1 MKFKD
6 RVIFLGAS
14 NLSRSFSKA
23 VSIARSALRAPLS
36 IHAAMGRGRSYSLDS
51 GFLGKKFS
59 NFFSCGIWESLAHE
73 EAIRTTAFVT
83 DVGNDLAY
91 EAPVEAVLESVTTC
105 VERLQ
110 TLHAQVVI
118 TALPITALE
127 RLSQVRFLVL
137 RGLFYPKCRLGLV
150 DFVDR
155 AQQVNEGLVD
165 LAKSQKI
172 SIFTVPIA
180 WYGFDPIHFR
190 SHYLSQYWRD
200 LFALSGHADSVATG
214 SKNSLALDWY
224 LRCLTALNKPPTG
237 SNESDSHQ
245 RVQFFDGTQI
255 ALY

>member
-1 MKFKD
+1 MKFND

-23 VSIARSALRAPLS
+23 VSIARSALQAPLS
-36 IHAAMGRGRSYSLDS
+36 IHAAMGRGRSYGHDS
-51 GFLGKKFS
+51 GFLGKIFP

-91 EAPVEAVLESVTTC
+91 ETPVKAVLESVTTC

-110 TLHAQVVI
+110 TLHANVVI
-118 TALPITALE
+118 TALPIAALE
-127 RLSQVRFLVL
+127 RLSRVRFLVL
-137 RGLFYPKCRLGLV
+137 RGLFYPKCQLGLV

-155 AQQVNEGLVD
+155 AQQVNEGLYD
-165 LAKSQKI
+165 LAKLQKT
-172 SIFTVPIA
+172 SVFTVPIA

-190 SHYLSQYWRD
+190 GHYLSQYWRA
-200 LFALSGHADSVATG
+200 LFALSGHVDSVTTG
-214 SKNSLALDWY
+214 SKNSLVLDWY
-224 LRCLTALNKPPTG
+224 LLCLTAPNKPRAG
-237 SNESDSHQ
+237 SKESDSNK
-245 RVQFFDGTQI
+245 RVQLFDGTQI